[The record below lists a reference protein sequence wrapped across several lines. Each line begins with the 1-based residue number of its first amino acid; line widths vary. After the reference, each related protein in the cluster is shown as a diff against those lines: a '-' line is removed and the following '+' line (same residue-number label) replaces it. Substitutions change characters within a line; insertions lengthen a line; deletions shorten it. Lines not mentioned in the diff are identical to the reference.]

1 MKKFEYKMMS
11 AAMKGIAKMNLDFEK
26 TESILIGLGLEG
38 WELVNSYV
46 YTKSSGINEH
56 LYVFKRE
63 IVDQDGLVV

>member
-1 MKKFEYKMMS
+1 MKKFEYKMMT
-11 AAMKGIAKMNLDFEK
+11 AAMKGMAKMNLDLEK

-46 YTKSSGINEH
+46 YSKSSGVNEH

-63 IVDQDGLVV
+63 IVQPDEFV

>member
-11 AAMKGIAKMNLDFEK
+11 AAMKGMAKMNLDFEK

-38 WELVNSYV
+38 WELVSSYV
-46 YTKSSGINEH
+46 YSKSSGVNEH

-63 IVDQDGLVV
+63 IVQADEFV